1 MDSRVTE
8 IRYEKRPTRRVTPVI
23 SELAVKSMLPTTPSW
38 EGSARKV
45 LREVRVRDRFQRLA
59 TGVRTRQPE
68 IAERRRVIDSGY
80 SVVFRD
86 WLRVETLP
94 QKRLWKLTEL
104 FAKYIRRKL
113 IKLETMMWYVMNDV
127 LKWRFYPNVYLKMRL
142 LTMEVRG
149 WTVSE
154 RKQYLR
160 TQRR

>member
-1 MDSRVTE
+1 
-8 IRYEKRPTRRVTPVI
+8 
-23 SELAVKSMLPTTPSW
+23 MLPTTPSW

-45 LREVRVRDRFQRLA
+45 LREARVRDRFQRLA

-86 WLRVETLP
+86 WLRVQTLP

-113 IKLETMMWYVMNDV
+113 IKVETMMWYVMNDV
-127 LKWRFYPNVYLKMRL
+127 LSWRFYPNVVKMRL

-154 RKQYLR
+154 RKRYLR
-160 TQRR
+160 TQRGQRIQFQPWPPG